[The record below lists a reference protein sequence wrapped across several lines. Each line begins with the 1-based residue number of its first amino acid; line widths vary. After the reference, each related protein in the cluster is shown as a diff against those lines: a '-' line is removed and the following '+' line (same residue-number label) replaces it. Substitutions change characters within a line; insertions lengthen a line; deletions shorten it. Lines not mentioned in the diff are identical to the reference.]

1 MAENDKSLMK
11 SPSTA
16 IQVASVESKN
26 EVLVVKPSGSADPIY
41 QEGQILMKYK
51 HYADALFCFE
61 QVVDGLAKALRWV
74 GQFEEAIQ
82 AFKQA
87 IVLNVKD
94 YWPHREYRELAKAY
108 HYWGKQKFEQ
118 GYYEQ
123 AIECYRDAIV
133 ADSNY
138 HEVSRLCHTFDE
150 NQRQTHVT
158 TGIKLYQ
165 SVRVVIMRVCG
176 NAAILNSHDASI
188 ICIHEG
194 LLWD

>member
-1 MAENDKSLMK
+1 
-11 SPSTA
+11 
-16 IQVASVESKN
+16 
-26 EVLVVKPSGSADPIY
+26 
-41 QEGQILMKYK
+41 MKYK

-61 QVVDGLAKALRWV
+61 QFVDGLAKALRWV

-138 HEVSRLCHTFDE
+138 VVAKNDLTFLRKS
-150 NQRQTHVT
+150 N
-158 TGIKLYQ
+158 
-165 SVRVVIMRVCG
+165 
-176 NAAILNSHDASI
+176 ILIANTEKASK
-188 ICIHEG
+188 H
-194 LLWD
+194 

>member
-138 HEVSRLCHTFDE
+138 VVAKNDLTFYRKSNILIANPKKASKTYE
-150 NQRQTHVT
+150 ELEAY
-158 TGIKLYQ
+158 KLKIT
-165 SVRVVIMRVCG
+165 VF
-176 NAAILNSHDASI
+176 
-188 ICIHEG
+188 
-194 LLWD
+194 